1 MITVKYTR
9 YRNDYDKR
17 VETKSFYTLE
27 DLADWLFEKCRGKY
41 KDGMYFINPDNDKFC
56 HDANGKLRLDNS
68 CISVRYDD
76 TGYCTW
82 IEQIQD
88 ENVIIYSD
96 GKYTNGICHW
106 NETIKQW
113 LRDCR
118 ERQINPQFNFG

>member
-9 YRNDYDKR
+9 YRHDYDKKA
-17 VETKSFYTLE
+17 ETKSMYSLE
-27 DLADWLFEKCRGKY
+27 DLADWLFGKCKGSY
-41 KDGMYFINPDNDKFC
+41 EDGMYFTNPDDDRF
-56 HDANGKLRLDNS
+56 HYYDGKLKLDNS
-68 CISVRYDD
+68 CISVSYDD

-82 IEQIQD
+82 IEQIED
-88 ENVIIYSD
+88 NGKIIYST

-118 ERQINPQFNFG
+118 ERQKNPQFNFG

>member
-9 YRNDYDKR
+9 YRNDYDKKA
-17 VETKSFYTLE
+17 ETKSFYTLD
-27 DLADWLFEKCRGKY
+27 DLADWLFEKCKGSY
-41 KDGMYFINPDNDKFC
+41 KDEMYFTNPDDDRF
-56 HDANGKLRLDNS
+56 HFYDGKLKLDNS

-82 IEQIQD
+82 IEQIED
-88 ENVIIYSD
+88 GGAIIYST
-96 GKYTNGICHW
+96 GKYTNNICHW

-118 ERQINPQFNFG
+118 ARQRNPQFNFG

>member
-9 YRNDYDKR
+9 YRNDYDRKA
-17 VETKSFYTLE
+17 ETKSMYSLE
-27 DLADWLFEKCRGKY
+27 DLADWLFGKCKGSY
-41 KDGMYFINPDNDKFC
+41 EYGMYFTNPDDNRLHFYD
-56 HDANGKLRLDNS
+56 GKLKLDNS
-68 CISVRYDD
+68 CISVNYDD

-82 IEQIQD
+82 IEQIE
-88 ENVIIYSD
+88 ENGKIIYST

-118 ERQINPQFNFG
+118 ARQKNPQFNFG